1 MHLPPNLT
9 STPLRRL
16 AACALL
22 AGAAAT
28 PAWAENH
35 ALIMWIGDYGDPKS
49 DLPGIDLDAA
59 NAKKIAAAMGVPAQ
73 NITEVS
79 NAQLTTKGMVEAMG
93 GLYRR
98 TKEGDKVFIYY
109 SGHGTQAPGK
119 EGGPKCHEGMVT
131 RDGALFDVD
140 MQEILTIMGKRASQ
154 VVVMNDSCFSG
165 GAATKSLVKPDPKLK
180 PKFLPPD
187 IKSNTAVTAGYAC
200 GDATNAGRVS
210 RSLTN
215 MAKDA
220 RGPQVLYI
228 AASNDT
234 QVSFATDRGSLAT
247 LAWVSCMN
255 AASADADRSGRINGQ
270 ELQACAQ
277 AKIDARGTK
286 QTITIQGNPKL
297 PLSFVKADEPVAAAP
312 APAPAPA
319 AAPTPAPA
327 PVVAAAPVPA
337 PAPVAAPT
345 PAPAPAAAADTPV
358 NAAQALMDLKAA
370 ADRSYDVKLV
380 TSKASLR
387 IKQDLLDFTVTTNKD
402 GYVYLLQV
410 GSDGKTFNLLFPNK
424 LDSENFLTAGTHR
437 FPRQAWRV
445 RAGGPAGTSHILA
458 IISPVKKDLSQGM
471 DVSSVFP
478 SSAATANAT
487 RTLVVEAS
495 GANEGG
501 SGRYGASDV
510 AAIREVP

>member
-1 MHLPPNLT
+1 MHLPRH
-9 STPLRRL
+9 PLRHL
-16 AACALL
+16 LACALL
-22 AGAAAT
+22 TGAAAM

-35 ALIMWIGDYGDPKS
+35 ALILWIGDYGDPKS

-73 NITEVS
+73 NITELS
-79 NAQLTTKGMVEAMG
+79 NAQLTVKNMGEALG

-98 TKEGDKVFIYY
+98 IKDGDKVFIYY
-109 SGHGTQAPGK
+109 SGHGTQARGK
-119 EGGPKCHEGMVT
+119 EGGPKCHEGMVA
-131 RDGALFDVD
+131 RDGVVFDVD
-140 MQEILTIMGKRASQ
+140 LQEVLTVIGKRASQ
-154 VVVMNDSCFSG
+154 VVMMNDSCFSG
-165 GAATKSLVKPDPKLK
+165 GAATKSLVKPDPKLRA
-180 PKFLPPD
+180 KFLPPD
-187 IKSNTAVTAGYAC
+187 RKSNTAVTAGYAC
-200 GDATNAGRVS
+200 GDATNAGRVT
-210 RSLTN
+210 RSLTT

-220 RGPQVLYI
+220 SGPQVLYI

-234 QVSFATDRGSLAT
+234 QVSFATERGSLGT
-247 LAWVSCMN
+247 LAWAQCLS
-255 AASADADRSGRINGQ
+255 AATTDTDRSGRINGQ

-286 QTITIQGNPKL
+286 QTITVQGNAKL
-297 PLSFVKADEPVAAAP
+297 PLFFVKADEPVAAP
-312 APAPAPA
+312 
-319 AAPTPAPA
+319 APTPAPA
-327 PVVAAAPVPA
+327 PSPVVAAAPVPA
-337 PAPVAAPT
+337 PVPAPVTAPVTAPVAA
-345 PAPAPAAAADTPV
+345 PAPAPAAPAADTPV

-370 ADRSYDVKLV
+370 ADRGHDVKLV
-380 TSKASLR
+380 TSKATLR
-387 IKQDLLDFTVTTNKD
+387 IKQDLLDFTVSTNKD

-424 LDSENFLTAGTHR
+424 LDDNNFLAAGSHR

-445 RAGGPAGTSHILA
+445 RAGGPAGTSHIMA
-458 IISPVKKDLSQGM
+458 IVSPVKKDLSQGM

-487 RTLVVEAS
+487 RTLVVEAT
-495 GANEGG
+495 GAGEGG